1 MTTSGTANW
10 NPQLD
15 EIIEESYERVGIE
28 IRTGYQARTARRSL
42 NFLLTELANHGLNLW
57 TYTEADITLVQ
68 GQYIYDLP
76 EDCVD
81 LVDQVIRQNAGSQ
94 YNQTDLVIPRISLPT
109 YDAIPNKLAQGR
121 PVQVWV
127 NRQTPT
133 PQIYL
138 WQVPNQSGYIFH
150 YWYLRRVED
159 AGQSGATTQDV
170 PFRFYEALTA
180 GLSYHLGRKQPDLDM
195 NRLQMLKTAYDE
207 ALQLAKDEDRE
218 KAPFRA
224 VPMATHIG
232 RGGW

>member
-42 NFLLTELANHGLNLW
+42 NYLITELANHGLNLW
-57 TYTEADITLVQ
+57 TYEEADIPLIQ
-68 GQYIYDLP
+68 GQYIYPLP
-76 EDCVD
+76 ADCVD

-127 NRQTPT
+127 NRQTPI

-138 WQVPNQSGYIFH
+138 WQVPNQSGYSFH
-150 YWYLRRVED
+150 YWYLRRVQD
-159 AGQSGATTQDV
+159 AGQSGTTTQDV

-180 GLSYHLGRKQPDLDM
+180 GLSYHLARKQADLDM
-195 NRLQMLKTAYDE
+195 NRLQMLKASYDE

-218 KAPFRA
+218 KVPFRA
-224 VPMATHIG
+224 VPMSG
-232 RGGW
+232 RMGGGW

>member
-10 NPQLD
+10 TPQLD
-15 EIIEESYERVGIE
+15 EIIEESYERIGLEV
-28 IRTGYQARTARRSL
+28 RTGYQARTARRSL
-42 NFLLTELANHGLNLW
+42 NYIISELANHGLNLW
-57 TYTEADITLVQ
+57 TYEEADIPLTQ

-76 EDCVD
+76 DDCVD
-81 LVDQVIRQNAGSQ
+81 IVDQVIRQNPGSQ
-94 YNQTDLVIPRISLPT
+94 YNQTDLVIPRIALPT

-133 PQIYL
+133 PKIYL
-138 WQVPNQSGYIFH
+138 WQVPNQSGYSFH

-180 GLSYHLGRKQPDLDM
+180 ALAYHLARKQPELDM
-195 NRLQMLKTAYDE
+195 NRVQMLKASYDE
-207 ALQLAKDEDRE
+207 SLRLAQEEDRE
-218 KAPFRA
+218 KAPVRF
-224 VPMATHIG
+224 VPMAG
-232 RGGW
+232 YLGGGW

>member
-15 EIIEESYERVGIE
+15 EIIEEAYERVGIE

-138 WQVPNQSGYIFH
+138 WQVPNQSGYSFH
-150 YWYLRRVED
+150 YWYLRRVQD
-159 AGQSGATTQDV
+159 AGQSGTTTQDV

-180 GLSYHLGRKQPDLDM
+180 GLSYHLGRKQSDLDM
-195 NRLQMLKTAYDE
+195 NRLQMLKAAYDE
-207 ALQLAKDEDRE
+207 ALQLAMDEDRD
-218 KAPFRA
+218 KSPVRF
-224 VPMATHIG
+224 VPMAG
-232 RGGW
+232 YLGGGW

>member
-1 MTTSGTANW
+1 MATSGTANW

-15 EIIEESYERVGIE
+15 EIIEESYERVGVE

-42 NFLLTELANHGLNLW
+42 NYLITELANHGLNLW
-57 TYTEADITLVQ
+57 TYEEADIPLTQ

-81 LVDQVIRQNAGSQ
+81 LVDQVIRQNPGSQ
-94 YNQTDLVIPRISLPT
+94 YNQTDLVIPRIALPT
-109 YDAIPNKLAQGR
+109 YDAIPNNLSQVR

-127 NRQTPT
+127 NRQSPI
-133 PQIYL
+133 PKIYL
-138 WQVPNQSGYIFH
+138 WQVPNQSGYSFH
-150 YWYLRRVED
+150 YLYLRRVQD

-195 NRLQMLKTAYDE
+195 NRLQMLKASYDE
-207 ALQLAKDEDRE
+207 ALQLAMDEDRD
-218 KAPFRA
+218 KSPVRF
-224 VPMATHIG
+224 VPMAG
-232 RGGW
+232 YLGGGW